1 MKDLKDMTD
10 YEYIMMRCRE
20 YHLTGWDEEELN
32 LCLSLLPNLS
42 REELVQVYRNK
53 RLTERHPL
61 KKQAF
66 KVLFADRIGKREE
79 RIKNMPTDE
88 LIEEFKDKKSGNVA
102 RCVNVSRRK
111 RTGTVRRLPKL
122 LTSQPKATSNGCCHR
137 NAKSGTGTT
146 ITPGPK
152 RPGGNEKSCIS
163 CTFNTRKT
171 SLTSFNQNAK

>member
-1 MKDLKDMTD
+1 MKDVKDMTD

-20 YHLTGWDEEELN
+20 YHLTGWNEEELN
-32 LCLSLLPNLS
+32 LCMSLLPNLN

-79 RIKNMPTDE
+79 RIKNMPTEE

-102 RCVNVSRRK
+102 LIRK
-111 RTGTVRRLPKL
+111 EMRERYIADKPGDRPMITQAFNLSTKSDQQWVLSQVRKERY
-122 LTSQPKATSNGCCHR
+122 
-137 NAKSGTGTT
+137 
-146 ITPGPK
+146 
-152 RPGGNEKSCIS
+152 GNNRGKY
-163 CTFNTRKT
+163 
-171 SLTSFNQNAK
+171 

>member
-1 MKDLKDMTD
+1 MGEAEEPYKEIEDMKDLKDMTD

-79 RIKNMPTDE
+79 RIKNMPIDE
-88 LIEEFKDKKSGNVA
+88 LVEEFKDKKSGNVA
-102 RCVNVSRRK
+102 LVRKEMRERYKADKNGDRLKITQAFNVSTKGDQQWVLSQKRK
-111 RTGTVRRLPKL
+111 ERY
-122 LTSQPKATSNGCCHR
+122 
-137 NAKSGTGTT
+137 
-146 ITPGPK
+146 
-152 RPGGNEKSCIS
+152 GNNNNSWPQ
-163 CTFNTRKT
+163 KT
-171 SLTSFNQNAK
+171 WGK

>member
-1 MKDLKDMTD
+1 MGEAEKPYKEIDDMKDIKDMTD

-102 RCVNVSRRK
+102 LIRKEMRERYKADKNGDRLKITQAFNVSTKGDQQWVLSQKRK
-111 RTGTVRRLPKL
+111 ERY
-122 LTSQPKATSNGCCHR
+122 R
-137 NAKSGTGTT
+137 NNNNSW
-146 ITPGPK
+146 PQ
-152 RPGGNEKSCIS
+152 
-163 CTFNTRKT
+163 KT
-171 SLTSFNQNAK
+171 WKK

>member
-1 MKDLKDMTD
+1 MGEAEEPYKEIEDMKDLKDMTD

-42 REELVQVYRNK
+42 REKLVQLYRNK

-61 KKQAF
+61 KTQAF

-102 RCVNVSRRK
+102 LIRKEMRERFKAEKNGDRAKITQAFNVSTKGDQQWVLSQKRK
-111 RTGTVRRLPKL
+111 ERY
-122 LTSQPKATSNGCCHR
+122 R
-137 NAKSGTGTT
+137 NNNNSW
-146 ITPGPK
+146 PQ
-152 RPGGNEKSCIS
+152 
-163 CTFNTRKT
+163 KT
-171 SLTSFNQNAK
+171 WGK

>member
-1 MKDLKDMTD
+1 MGEAEKPYKEIEDMKDLKDMTD

-42 REELVQVYRNK
+42 REELVQLYRNK

-102 RCVNVSRRK
+102 LIRKEMRERFKADQPGDRAKITQAFNVSTKGDQQWVLSQKRK
-111 RTGTVRRLPKL
+111 ERY
-122 LTSQPKATSNGCCHR
+122 R
-137 NAKSGTGTT
+137 NNNNSW
-146 ITPGPK
+146 PQ
-152 RPGGNEKSCIS
+152 
-163 CTFNTRKT
+163 KT
-171 SLTSFNQNAK
+171 WGK

>member
-1 MKDLKDMTD
+1 MGEAEEPYKEIEDMKDLKDMTD

-88 LIEEFKDKKSGNVA
+88 LVEEFKDKKSGNVA
-102 RCVNVSRRK
+102 LVRKEMRERYKADKNGDRLKITQAFNVSTKGDQQWVLSQKRK
-111 RTGTVRRLPKL
+111 ERY
-122 LTSQPKATSNGCCHR
+122 R
-137 NAKSGTGTT
+137 NNNNSW
-146 ITPGPK
+146 PQ
-152 RPGGNEKSCIS
+152 
-163 CTFNTRKT
+163 KT
-171 SLTSFNQNAK
+171 WKK

>member
-1 MKDLKDMTD
+1 MGEAEEPYKEIEDMKDLKDMTD

-102 RCVNVSRRK
+102 LIRKEMRERFKAEKNGDRPKITQAFNVSTKGDQQWVLSQKRK
-111 RTGTVRRLPKL
+111 ERYGNNNNSW
-122 LTSQPKATSNGCCHR
+122 SQ
-137 NAKSGTGTT
+137 
-146 ITPGPK
+146 
-152 RPGGNEKSCIS
+152 
-163 CTFNTRKT
+163 KT
-171 SLTSFNQNAK
+171 WGK